1 MRAEVFFTP
10 HQCDELSLRDKTIIV
25 IDVLRASTSIVTALS
40 NGAKEIIP
48 VTTVE
53 SAVKISGNLFGDV
66 ILLGGERN
74 GKKIEGFHLGNSPTE
89 YNAENVR
96 NKSIIFSTTNGS
108 QAMVK
113 ARYAREMAVLGFVN
127 MSMVVD
133 FLVRNPRD
141 CTIICSGRN
150 GMFSM
155 EDAVCA
161 GMLLQRRSDDDT
173 CALTATDG
181 AQAAMALHKSY
192 GKNILKMI
200 RNTDHGKFLDEI
212 GFGGDLSICA
222 GVDTLP
228 VLPLLD
234 GNVIKLKR
242 ELEQKDG
249 NTGSQ
254 PQ

>member
-1 MRAEVFFTP
+1 MRAEVYFTP
-10 HQCDELSLRDKTIIV
+10 QQTDELSLRDKTV
-25 IDVLRASTSIVTALS
+25 VVTDVLRASTSIITALS
-40 NGAKEIIP
+40 NGAKEVIP

-53 SAVKISGNLFGDV
+53 SAMKISGNLAGEV

-74 GKKIEGFHLGNSPTE
+74 GKKIEGFNLGNSPTE
-89 YNAENVR
+89 YNEENVR

-113 ARYAREMAVLGFVN
+113 ARFAREMAVLGFVN
-127 MSMVVD
+127 VSAVTG
-133 FLVRNPRD
+133 FLRQTPRD
-141 CTIICSGRN
+141 FVVICSGRN

-161 GMLLQRRSDDDT
+161 GMLLHRLADDESSG
-173 CALTATDG
+173 LTTSDG
-181 AQAAMALHKSY
+181 AQAALALYKSY

-200 RNTDHGKFLDEI
+200 RNTDHGKYLETI
-212 GFGGDLSICA
+212 GFGNDLALCA
-222 GVDTLP
+222 GVDTVP

-242 ELEQKDG
+242 DNEQKDG
-249 NTGSQ
+249 NSGPQ